1 MKLLFV
7 ISSLTGGGAEGV
19 MSTLSNQLAARG
31 HDVILISNLRRHV
44 YKIEDNVRLIDSRGW
59 EYDTFKGSFP
69 VRVYKKIANRFRDYK
84 NLKRIIRQEKPDL
97 VMSFLLQWLWQ
108 LILICKWRIPIVFA
122 SRNAYE
128 RSLGAGDFFTKHVLW
143 KFADVL
149 SVTSYYDVAFLHK
162 RYKQVVTVP
171 NPLRYEPL
179 TQNEFQ
185 RTFENRKNILACG
198 RVTSQKG
205 FHHLVIAFSKIAYRF
220 QDWDI
225 DISGKEGV
233 DNEYETFLKK
243 TIKEAGMEERVHF
256 IGFNKDVDRVMKEH
270 AIFCLSSNNEG
281 FPNVLN
287 EAMAM
292 GCACVSYDIVTGPRE
307 IIIDNFDGVIVEN
320 QNIDAL
326 SDALSEMMES
336 KEKRYKYGLR
346 AIDDIQRFRCDVVI
360 DKWENLLKSIIVRY
374 KKVLR

>member
-44 YKIEDNVRLIDSRGW
+44 YKIDDKVRLIDSRDW
-59 EYDTFKGSFP
+59 EHDTFKGSFP
-69 VRVYKKIANRFRDYK
+69 FRVYKKIANRFRDYK

-162 RYKQVVTVP
+162 KYKQVVSVP

-179 TQNEFQ
+179 SDEEYK
-185 RTFENRKNILACG
+185 RTFDSRKNILACG
-198 RVTSQKG
+198 RITSQKG
-205 FHHLVIAFSKIAYRF
+205 FHHLVLAFSKIASKYPG
-220 QDWDI
+220 WSI
-225 DISGKEGV
+225 DISGKEGI
-233 DNEYETFLKK
+233 DEKYENYLKGV
-243 TIKEAGMEERVHF
+243 IKETGMEDRVHF
-256 IGFNKDVDRVMKEH
+256 IGFNKDVDRIMREH
-270 AIFCLSSNNEG
+270 SIFCLSSNNEG

-292 GCACVSYDIVTGPRE
+292 GCTCVSYDIVTGPRE
-307 IIIDNFDGVIVEN
+307 IIIDGLDGVIVDN
-320 QNIDAL
+320 QNIDELAHEL
-326 SDALSEMMES
+326 SRVMDNKDMRYNYGLHAIENI
-336 KEKRYKYGLR
+336 KRYS
-346 AIDDIQRFRCDVVI
+346 CDVVI
-360 DKWENLLKSIIVRY
+360 DKWELLLKRIIKNY
-374 KKVLR
+374 KK

>member
-31 HDVILISNLRRHV
+31 HDVFLISNLRRHV
-44 YKIEDNVRLIDSRGW
+44 YKIEDNVRLIDSRDW
-59 EYDTFKGSFP
+59 EYDTFKGSLP
-69 VRVYKKIANRFRDYK
+69 VRIYKKIANRFRDYK
-84 NLKRIIRQEKPDL
+84 NLKKIIRQEKPDL

-108 LILICKWRIPIVFA
+108 LILICKWRIPLVFA

-128 RSLGAGDFFTKHVLW
+128 RSLGTGDFFTKHVLW

-149 SVTSYYDVAFLHK
+149 SVTSYYDVAYLHRK
-162 RYKQVVTVP
+162 YKQVVTVP

-179 TQNEFQ
+179 SVEEYKQ
-185 RTFENRKNILACG
+185 TFDSRKNILACG
-198 RVTSQKG
+198 RITSQKG
-205 FHHLVIAFSKIAYRF
+205 FHHLVLAFSKIASKYPE
-220 QDWDI
+220 WDI

-233 DNEYETFLKK
+233 DDKYENYLKQV
-243 TIKEAGMEERVHF
+243 IRESWMEDRVHF
-256 IGFNKDVDRVMKEH
+256 IGFNKDVDRVMREH
-270 AIFCLSSNNEG
+270 SIFCLSSNNEG

-307 IIIDNFDGVIVEN
+307 IIIDGLDGVIVEN
-320 QNIDAL
+320 QNIE
-326 SDALSEMMES
+326 ALSEALEEVIS
-336 KEKRYKYGLR
+336 NSEIRFTFGIR
-346 AIDDIQRFRCDVVI
+346 AIENIQRFRCDAVM
-360 DKWENLLKSIIVRY
+360 DKWERLLNSIIENY
-374 KKVLR
+374 KKH

>member
-7 ISSLTGGGAEGV
+7 ISSLAGGGAEGV
-19 MSTLSNQLAARG
+19 MSTLSNELAARG
-31 HDVILISNLRRHV
+31 HDVILATHLGRHV
-44 YKIEDNVRLIDSRGW
+44 YHIDDKVKLVDCRSW
-59 EYDTFKGSFP
+59 QYDTFNGNII
-69 VRVYKKIANRFRDYK
+69 VRIYKKIANRFLDYK
-84 NLKRIIRQEKPDL
+84 YLKKLIKEEKPEL

-108 LILICKWRIPIVFA
+108 IILICKGRIPIVFA

-128 RSLGAGDFFTKHVLW
+128 RSLGPGDFFTRHFLFKG
-143 KFADVL
+143 ADVL
-149 SVTSYYDVAFLHK
+149 SVTSYYDVAYLHK
-162 RYKQVVTVP
+162 KFKEVVTVP
-171 NPLRYEPL
+171 NPLRYAPL
-179 TQNEFQ
+179 TQDDYKRCFEQ
-185 RTFENRKNILACG
+185 RNNILACG

-205 FHHLVIAFSKIAYRF
+205 FHHLVLAFSKIADRF
-220 QDWDI
+220 PDWDI

-233 DNEYETFLKK
+233 DNEYESFLKK
-243 TIKEAGMEERVHF
+243 TIKETGMEERVHF

-307 IIIDNFDGVIVEN
+307 IIIDGLDGVIVEN

-336 KEKRYKYGLR
+336 KEKRYEYGLR
-346 AIDDIQRFRCDVVI
+346 AIDDIQRFRCDFVI
-360 DKWENLLKSIIVRY
+360 DKWEKLLNNIIVRY
-374 KKVLR
+374 KKH